1 MCCGKEVPLISDISD
16 DPQLGYRIW
25 GIAEQGKALACLPKK
40 TKKTKKKAKR
50 SSEAS
55 TIGTTKP
62 ERERKTLVSAIN
74 QDAATQTSEK
84 TVGIH
89 VQHALELKPEPN
101 RTPFCAGHRAYKHS
115 ASSLEETDR
124 GPADQ
129 GGGSTR
135 AARARNG
142 WIADW
147 TSGEGRTGHGSEPSV
162 GLIDKFSPMGIEMA
176 KRTRKQ
182 QEMVDA
188 TKAKLASIEA
198 ALDKAEVKEVNWTW
212 SARGTYLRGFTT
224 RSNLIQDWVVPPGYS
239 CTETRC
245 EDGR

>member
-1 MCCGKEVPLISDISD
+1 MRWSSSQNLTERHFARDTGLINIQLAAWKRLIEDQQTKVEEVLERHERGMGGL
-16 DPQLGYRIW
+16 QTGLVV
-25 GIAEQGKALACLPKK
+25 KAGLDTAL
-40 TKKTKKKAKR
+40 
-50 SSEAS
+50 
-55 TIGTTKP
+55 
-62 ERERKTLVSAIN
+62 N
-74 QDAATQTSEK
+74 Q
-84 TVGIH
+84 V
-89 VQHALELKPEPN
+89 
-101 RTPFCAGHRAYKHS
+101 
-115 ASSLEETDR
+115 
-124 GPADQ
+124 
-129 GGGSTR
+129 
-135 AARARNG
+135 
-142 WIADW
+142 W
-147 TSGEGRTGHGSEPSV
+147 